1 MATVTLAAVQQLL
14 AMASPKEIEEITP
27 EKHLISDLEMDS
39 FGLMEVVMAFED
51 EFGGEIPDRDLR
63 LLDTVE
69 DVLIYLEDK
78 TGTQHM
84 PARVF

>member
-1 MATVTLAAVQQLL
+1 MVELERVQQLL

-27 EKHLISDLEMDS
+27 EKHLISDLEMDW

-51 EFGGEIPDRDLR
+51 EFGVEIPDRDLR

>member
-1 MATVTLAAVQQLL
+1 MVELERVQQLL
-14 AMASPKEIEEITP
+14 AMASPTEIEEITP

-51 EFGGEIPDRDLR
+51 EFGVEIPDRDLR

-69 DVLIYLEDK
+69 AVLIYLEDK

>member
-1 MATVTLAAVQQLL
+1 MVELERVQQLL

-51 EFGGEIPDRDLR
+51 EFGVPDRDLR

>member
-1 MATVTLAAVQQLL
+1 MVELERVQQLL

-51 EFGGEIPDRDLR
+51 EFGVEIPDRDLR

-69 DVLIYLEDK
+69 YLLIYLADK
-78 TGTQHM
+78 TVTQHM

>member
-1 MATVTLAAVQQLL
+1 VVELERVQQLL

-27 EKHLISDLEMDS
+27 KKHLISDLEMDS

-51 EFGGEIPDRDLR
+51 EFGVEIPDRDLR